1 MCIIWIKDMKNI
13 VLLSFLIAF
22 FILVYLFQKIE
33 DSLSYNYSKSN
44 IIQKTKNE
52 SNNLNLKT
60 KKEKAK
66 NTYEKK

>member
-1 MCIIWIKDMKNI
+1 MKNI